1 MIIRVVRGKEEK
13 TKNNGDGDP
22 QMNQRR
28 GTHSVNGV
36 IALVA
41 LWAAFSAPAA
51 NAQGDSQRA
60 GPPPGK
66 SLVFVFRR
74 DREPLAGQ
82 LPVTVNTQRVGELP
96 NGTYLSATVNPGR
109 TYVRVGDRVVNTLS
123 FTAAANQ
130 SYFVSLEGVPGV
142 RPLRA
147 VMNLVSDAIGRRA
160 LAQSRFVGTG
170 APPIVAAPR
179 APQPVEAP
187 RKAPAV
193 APRPQPPQAA
203 RPAPRPAPP
212 PSPPPPPPPK
222 VAPRGVTEPGW
233 EVAVI
238 AKAGTFK
245 MANDNQVV
253 GGLPSTFDANS
264 KWVVGG
270 ELEWRSK
277 SGPAAGAELFYYRNA
292 LTANGTSLAGRQT
305 VTAFM
310 LNGKYYFRASNWLY
324 PFVGG
329 GVGLTSAT
337 YSGALSGRASGLAY
351 QGLAGVEF
359 RYETLGFVLQ
369 YKYLAATTDDGAGE
383 KVKVGGKGI
392 FAGLSL
398 AF

>member
-1 MIIRVVRGKEEK
+1 MIARDKAEK
-13 TKNNGDGDP
+13 TKKNGDGDP
-22 QMNQRR
+22 QMNPHR

-36 IALVA
+36 IALAA
-41 LWAAFSAPAA
+41 LWALFSAPAA
-51 NAQGDSQRA
+51 DAQGDRLQADPPA
-60 GPPPGK
+60 GK
-66 SLVFVFRR
+66 ALVFVFRR

-82 LPVTVNTQRVGELP
+82 LPVTVNTQRVGQLP
-96 NGTYLSATVNPGR
+96 NGAYLSATVNPGR

-123 FTAAANQ
+123 FTVAANR

-147 VMNLVSDAIGRRA
+147 AMNLVSDAIGRGA
-160 LAQSRFVGTG
+160 IAQSRFVGAG

-179 APQPVEAP
+179 APRPVEVP
-187 RKAPAV
+187 RKPSAV
-193 APRPQPPQAA
+193 APRPQPPTSAA
-203 RPAPRPAPP
+203 RPAPRPAA
-212 PSPPPPPPPK
+212 PPPPPPR
-222 VAPRGVTEPGW
+222 VAPRGVTEPSW
-233 EVAVI
+233 KVALI
-238 AKAGTFK
+238 AKVGTFK

-264 KWVVGG
+264 KSVVGG
-270 ELEWRSK
+270 EFEWRSNA
-277 SGPAAGAELFYYRNA
+277 GPAAGAELFYYRNA
-292 LTANGTSLAGRQT
+292 LTANGTSFAGRQT
-305 VTAFM
+305 VAAFM
-310 LNGKYYFRASNWLY
+310 LNGKYYFRAANWLY

-329 GVGLTSAT
+329 GIGLTTAT

-369 YKYLAATTDDGAGE
+369 YKYLASTTDDGAGE